1 MLQGFAAAA
10 VLSLL
15 APGPS
20 YSAETLPIGLLKSW
34 VEQVESLGP
43 VVGPLIFILTMA
55 SAEMIPLFPTQPLSL
70 ASGLLF
76 GPVQGT
82 ICIICGTGL
91 AAITAFSVSRGVG
104 KKLAQRVVS
113 EELKSES
120 SKQSAVVESKFKGI
134 QDAIDKGSFA
144 QQSIAVAVLRL
155 TPVVPFSAS
164 NYLLGMTPLE
174 LPAFMT
180 GTVAGMTVWG
190 IVYASLGGASRS
202 LLKSGVDLEELI
214 GDLASKASEYTED
227 AVAIA
232 AVAGLGAAVYYG
244 ISVIKEQKHKEIAE
258 AEALLRQQEQEL
270 ASKSPVRRVQ
280 RLVQRLKGNA

>member
-10 VLSLL
+10 VFSLL

-20 YSAETLPIGLLKSW
+20 YSAETLPIGLLKTW
-34 VEQVESLGP
+34 VEQVENLGP
-43 VVGPLIFILTMA
+43 VVGPLIFTLTMA
-55 SAEMIPLFPTQPLSL
+55 AAEMIPLFPTQPLSL

-82 ICIICGTGL
+82 VCIICGTGL

-104 KKLAQRVVS
+104 RKLAERVITK
-113 EELKSES
+113 ELKSETTE
-120 SKQSAVVESKFKGI
+120 QSAAVDSKFQGI
-134 QDAIDKGSFA
+134 QDAIDQGSFA

-202 LLKSGVDLEELI
+202 LLKSGMDLDELI
-214 GDLASKASEYTED
+214 GDLGSKASEYTED
-227 AVAIA
+227 AIAIA
-232 AVAGLGAAVYYG
+232 AVLGLAAAAYYG
-244 ISVIKEQKHKEIAE
+244 IRILKEQKSKEVAE
-258 AEALLRQQEQEL
+258 AEALLRQEQEL
-270 ASKSPVRRVQ
+270 ASQSPVRRVR